1 MEEQKQQAK
10 SAPVKKE
17 WTPDQIMQKNIRTMP
32 SRQMSKRLK
41 RLAEGRGLTL
51 KKAPLSNIDSAWA
64 IVLSLVFKN
73 TSETG
78 GKMEPY
84 LR

>member
-1 MEEQKQQAK
+1 MVQMTETQAK
-10 SAPVKKE
+10 KE
-17 WTPDQIMQKNIRTMP
+17 LTPDQITERNIKAMP
-32 SRQMSKRLK
+32 NPQMSKRLK

-51 KKAPLSNIDSAWA
+51 KKSPLSNIDSTWA
-64 IVLSLVFKN
+64 IVLSLIFDN

>member
-1 MEEQKQQAK
+1 MEEQKQAVP
-10 SAPVKKE
+10 AKKE
-17 WTPDQIMQKNIRTMP
+17 WTPDQILQKNIRTMP
-32 SRQMSKRLK
+32 SRQMSGRLK

-51 KKAPLSNIDSAWA
+51 KKAPLSNIDSTWA
-64 IVLSLVFKN
+64 IVLSLIFDN

>member
-1 MEEQKQQAK
+1 MEEQKQ
-10 SAPVKKE
+10 APVRKE
-17 WTPDQIMQKNIRTMP
+17 LTPEQILDRNIKAMP
-32 SRQMSKRLK
+32 NPQMSKRLK

-51 KKAPLSNIDSAWA
+51 KKSPLSNIDSTWA

>member
-1 MEEQKQQAK
+1 MTDTPAVP
-10 SAPVKKE
+10 AVPVKKE
-17 WTPDQIMQKNIRTMP
+17 WTPDQILQKNIRTMP
-32 SRQMSKRLK
+32 SRQMSGRLK

-51 KKAPLSNIDSAWA
+51 KKTPLSNIDSTWA
-64 IVLSLVFKN
+64 IVLSLIFDN